1 MDCQTLIVEI
11 ANAFLAVPNSYENI
25 TSLID
30 ATIDDYVGQN
40 DIETNQKI
48 VIEYGGGV
56 YEAIQLYE
64 FHLGNACDLHKS
76 TKSKFYQQLAYV
88 SLFVKL
94 YPQIK
99 SIVDAETSTF
109 VSEITMSDMDD
120 DDNADNIF
128 LNEDLLSEDE
138 DDICVNYEFSSD
150 DEDTLFSW
158 KNTNSDIAA
167 MLNETIKSYKKHK
180 AAEEDDLYSDN

>member
-25 TSLID
+25 TDLID

-48 VIEYGGGV
+48 VMEYSGGV
-56 YEAIQLYE
+56 YEAIQLFE
-64 FHLGNACDLHKS
+64 FHLGNACDLHKG

-99 SIVDAETSTF
+99 AIVDAPLSSSSSDISMAE
-109 VSEITMSDMDD
+109 VSDYAD
-120 DDNADNIF
+120 DDNMSPYYELSSD
-128 LNEDLLSEDE
+128 NEDRK
-138 DDICVNYEFSSD
+138 
-150 DEDTLFSW
+150 FSW
-158 KNTNSDIAA
+158 NDTNGDIAD
-167 MLNETIKSYKKHK
+167 MLHETIKSYKRHK
-180 AAEEDDLYSDN
+180 AASGCDDLYSGN